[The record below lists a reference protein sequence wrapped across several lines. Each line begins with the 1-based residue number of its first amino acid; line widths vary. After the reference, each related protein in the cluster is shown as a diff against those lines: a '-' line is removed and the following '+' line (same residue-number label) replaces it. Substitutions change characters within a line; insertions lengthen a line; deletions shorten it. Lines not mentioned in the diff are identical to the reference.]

1 MSNMP
6 EEKEITIP
14 AWIKTLSSGGYSRHL
29 KWVWTSGFETYVSTI
44 LVSSKKTKQNK
55 KNIKNETSLRRGTR
69 RARPK
74 YGQSALHLSS
84 GSEINKHW
92 VECTKPS
99 TQLGSPSLGRLREV
113 RILTRDS
120 GCNICFLSIL
130 YTVPFDFGDPTCP
143 LTAVKCLFLKLKK
156 NIALSKW
163 LVLIDFHIELKSP
176 KLLLYS
182 KWMITGKLG
191 TPCFFFW
198 LSFIHFTV
206 ISMFK
211 IFLNCKCF
219 A

>member
-1 MSNMP
+1 MNVKYARGKRNYNPCLNKDTVLWWLQPTP
-6 EEKEITIP
+6 EMGLDLRVWDLCID
-14 AWIKTLSSGGYSRHL
+14 YSR
-29 KWVWTSGFETYVSTI
+29 FI
-44 LVSSKKTKQNK
+44 KKQKQNNK

-84 GSEINKHW
+84 GREIDKHR

-130 YTVPFDFGDPTCP
+130 YTVPFDIGDPTCP
-143 LTAVKCLFLKLKK
+143 LTAVKCLFLELKK
-156 NIALSKW
+156 KIALSKW
-163 LVLIDFHIELKSP
+163 LVLIDFHVELKSP

-182 KWMITGKLG
+182 IWMRRGKLSYIQV
-191 TPCFFFW
+191 TLFLLLFIRFAVIFISFPCS
-198 LSFIHFTV
+198 L
-206 ISMFK
+206 
-211 IFLNCKCF
+211 
-219 A
+219 

>member
-1 MSNMP
+1 MP
-6 EEKEITIP
+6 NVPEKRESTIP
-14 AWIKTLSSGGYSRHL
+14 AWIQTLSSGGYSRHL

-44 LVSSKKTKQNK
+44 LVSLKNKNK
-55 KNIKNETSLRRGTR
+55 KIYKTQNKNETSLRRGTR

-84 GSEINKHW
+84 GREINKHW

-120 GCNICFLSIL
+120 GCSICFLSIL

-156 NIALSKW
+156 KIALSKW
-163 LVLIDFHIELKSP
+163 LVLIDFHIELKSL
-176 KLLLYS
+176 KLLLYFI
-182 KWMITGKLG
+182 WMRRGKLSYIQV
-191 TPCFFFW
+191 T
-198 LSFIHFTV
+198 
-206 ISMFK
+206 
-211 IFLNCKCF
+211 IFLLLFIRF
-219 A
+219 AVIFISFPCSL

>member
-1 MSNMP
+1 MSNIP

-84 GSEINKHW
+84 GREIDKHR

-99 TQLGSPSLGRLREV
+99 TKLGSPSLGRLREV

-143 LTAVKCLFLKLKK
+143 LTAVKCFFLKLRKK
-156 NIALSKW
+156 IALSKW

-182 KWMITGKLG
+182 LWMRRGKLSYIQV
-191 TPCFFFW
+191 TLFLLLFIRFAVIFISFPCS
-198 LSFIHFTV
+198 L
-206 ISMFK
+206 
-211 IFLNCKCF
+211 
-219 A
+219 

>member
-14 AWIKTLSSGGYSRHL
+14 AWIKTQSSGGYSRRL

-44 LVSSKKTKQNK
+44 LVSSKNKNKTKQ

-84 GSEINKHW
+84 GREINKHR

-156 NIALSKW
+156 KIALSKW
-163 LVLIDFHIELKSP
+163 LVLIDYHIELKSP
-176 KLLLYS
+176 KLPLYS
-182 KWMITGKLG
+182 I
-191 TPCFFFW
+191 FF
-198 LSFIHFTV
+198 
-206 ISMFK
+206 MNEK
-211 IFLNCKCF
+211 RE

>member
-1 MSNMP
+1 MV
-6 EEKEITIP
+6 TAD
-14 AWIKTLSSGGYSRHL
+14 AWNGSGPPGLRPMYRLFSFHQ
-29 KWVWTSGFETYVSTI
+29 
-44 LVSSKKTKQNK
+44 KTKTK
-55 KNIKNETSLRRGTR
+55 KYIKHKTKNETSLRRGTR

-84 GSEINKHW
+84 GREIDKHR

-156 NIALSKW
+156 KIALSKW
-163 LVLIDFHIELKSP
+163 LVLIDYHIELKSL

-182 KWMITGKLG
+182 I
-191 TPCFFFW
+191 FF
-198 LSFIHFTV
+198 
-206 ISMFK
+206 MNEK
-211 IFLNCKCF
+211 RE

>member
-14 AWIKTLSSGGYSRHL
+14 AWIKTQSSGGYSRHL

-44 LVSSKKTKQNK
+44 LVSSKNKNKTT
-55 KNIKNETSLRRGTR
+55 KNNNKNETSLRRGTR

-84 GSEINKHW
+84 GREINKHW

-99 TQLGSPSLGRLREV
+99 AQLGSPSLGRLREV

-156 NIALSKW
+156 KIALSKW
-163 LVLIDFHIELKSP
+163 LVLIDYHIELKSP

-182 KWMITGKLG
+182 I
-191 TPCFFFW
+191 FF
-198 LSFIHFTV
+198 
-206 ISMFK
+206 MNEK
-211 IFLNCKCF
+211 RE

>member
-14 AWIKTLSSGGYSRHL
+14 AWIKTQSSGGYSRRL

-44 LVSSKKTKQNK
+44 LVSSKNKNKTKQ

-84 GSEINKHW
+84 GREIDKHR

-156 NIALSKW
+156 KIALSKW
-163 LVLIDFHIELKSP
+163 LVLIDYHIELKSP

-182 KWMITGKLG
+182 I
-191 TPCFFFW
+191 FF
-198 LSFIHFTV
+198 
-206 ISMFK
+206 MNK
-211 IFLNCKCF
+211 KRE

>member
-14 AWIKTLSSGGYSRHL
+14 AWIKTQSSGGYSRHL

-44 LVSSKKTKQNK
+44 LVSSKNKNKTK

-84 GSEINKHW
+84 GREINKHR

-156 NIALSKW
+156 KIALSKW

-182 KWMITGKLG
+182 IWMRRGKLSYIQV
-191 TPCFFFW
+191 TLFLLLFIRFAVIFISFPCS
-198 LSFIHFTV
+198 L
-206 ISMFK
+206 
-211 IFLNCKCF
+211 
-219 A
+219 

>member
-14 AWIKTLSSGGYSRHL
+14 AWIKTQSSGGYSRHL

-44 LVSSKKTKQNK
+44 LVSSKNKNK
-55 KNIKNETSLRRGTR
+55 KQKKTKNETSLRRGTR

-84 GSEINKHW
+84 GREIDKHR

-156 NIALSKW
+156 KIALSKW
-163 LVLIDFHIELKSP
+163 LVLIDYHIELKSP

-182 KWMITGKLG
+182 I
-191 TPCFFFW
+191 FF
-198 LSFIHFTV
+198 
-206 ISMFK
+206 MNEK
-211 IFLNCKCF
+211 KE

>member
-14 AWIKTLSSGGYSRHL
+14 AWIKTQSSGGYSRHL

-44 LVSSKKTKQNK
+44 LVSSKNKNKKIYKTKN
-55 KNIKNETSLRRGTR
+55 KNETSLRRGTR

-84 GSEINKHW
+84 GREINKHW

-156 NIALSKW
+156 KIALSKW
-163 LVLIDFHIELKSP
+163 LVLIDYHIELKSP

-182 KWMITGKLG
+182 I
-191 TPCFFFW
+191 FF
-198 LSFIHFTV
+198 
-206 ISMFK
+206 MNEK
-211 IFLNCKCF
+211 RE

>member
-14 AWIKTLSSGGYSRHL
+14 AWVKTQSSGGYSRHL

-44 LVSSKKTKQNK
+44 LVSLKNKNK
-55 KNIKNETSLRRGTR
+55 KIYKTQNKNETSLRRGTR
-69 RARPK
+69 RTRPK

-84 GSEINKHW
+84 GSEIDKHR

-99 TQLGSPSLGRLREV
+99 TKLGSPYLGRLREV

-156 NIALSKW
+156 KIALSKW

-182 KWMITGKLG
+182 IWMRRGKLSYIQV
-191 TPCFFFW
+191 TLFLLLFIRFAVIFISFPCS
-198 LSFIHFTV
+198 L
-206 ISMFK
+206 
-211 IFLNCKCF
+211 
-219 A
+219 

>member
-1 MSNMP
+1 MNVKYARGKRNYNPCLNKDTVLWWLQPTP
-6 EEKEITIP
+6 EMGLDLRVWDLCID
-14 AWIKTLSSGGYSRHL
+14 YSR
-29 KWVWTSGFETYVSTI
+29 FI
-44 LVSSKKTKQNK
+44 KKQK

>member
-14 AWIKTLSSGGYSRHL
+14 AWIKTQSSGGYSRRL

-44 LVSSKKTKQNK
+44 LVSSKNKNKTKQ

-84 GSEINKHW
+84 GREINKHW

-143 LTAVKCLFLKLKK
+143 LTAVKCLSLKLKK
-156 NIALSKW
+156 KIALSKW
-163 LVLIDFHIELKSP
+163 LVLIDYHIELKSP

-182 KWMITGKLG
+182 I
-191 TPCFFFW
+191 FF
-198 LSFIHFTV
+198 
-206 ISMFK
+206 MNEK
-211 IFLNCKCF
+211 RE

>member
-6 EEKEITIP
+6 EKEKKKKEITIP

-44 LVSSKKTKQNK
+44 LVSSKNKNKTK
-55 KNIKNETSLRRGTR
+55 KNNNKNETSLRRGTR

-84 GSEINKHW
+84 GREINKHW

-120 GCNICFLSIL
+120 DCNICFLSIL
-130 YTVPFDFGDPTCP
+130 YTVPFDFCDPNCP
-143 LTAVKCLFLKLKK
+143 LTAEKYLFLETRSSSWKRT
-156 NIALSKW
+156 
-163 LVLIDFHIELKSP
+163 
-176 KLLLYS
+176 LLEVNNL
-182 KWMITGKLG
+182 W
-191 TPCFFFW
+191 
-198 LSFIHFTV
+198 
-206 ISMFK
+206 
-211 IFLNCKCF
+211 
-219 A
+219 

>member
-14 AWIKTLSSGGYSRHL
+14 AWIKTQSSGGYSRRL

-44 LVSSKKTKQNK
+44 LVSSKNKNKTKK

-84 GSEINKHW
+84 GREINKHW

-156 NIALSKW
+156 KIALSKW
-163 LVLIDFHIELKSP
+163 LVLIDYHIELKSP

-182 KWMITGKLG
+182 I
-191 TPCFFFW
+191 FF
-198 LSFIHFTV
+198 
-206 ISMFK
+206 MNK
-211 IFLNCKCF
+211 KRE